1 MRTRTG
7 RSRTFIVA
15 LLLTLGVIASAVPV
29 AADTH
34 PGPWPTTRSLAA
46 KSGR

>member
-7 RSRTFIVA
+7 RSRTFVVA

-34 PGPWPTTRSLAA
+34 PGPWPKHNSLAVKA
-46 KSGR
+46 GR